1 MAFTRSPLR
10 AVIKFLK
17 RGGDWVAS
25 RVTPSC
31 VRCLLVA
38 KPVDD
43 LYLVKHKPD
52 RTEIPSSVA
61 LINKLDYVQ
70 LNDCVYEFWAGKLLL
85 SVALVFFVR

>member
-52 RTEIPSSVA
+52 RTEIP
-61 LINKLDYVQ
+61 
-70 LNDCVYEFWAGKLLL
+70 
-85 SVALVFFVR
+85 